1 MKLFIFWIAIIL
13 FVIVLEPYLFM
24 LLWNWIVPIFWVSAP
39 ILTYWQSLG
48 LIILL
53 NVLGN
58 FFKNGK

>member
-53 NVLGN
+53 NILGN

>member
-13 FVIVLEPYLFM
+13 FIIVLEPYLFM